1 MIGREMQIVVEKLQS
16 AKLTAILK
24 VQSCV
29 MQEVHDYMHEKGLL
43 QLMPV
48 IISPITDPLNH
59 SVLEGEI
66 CYYDEKLQ
74 LTKSMILHKQ
84 LSLLGDREGIYIISP
99 NVRLEPKER
108 GATGRHLL
116 EFTQVD
122 FELKGKKAGD
132 VMVFMEELYGRIFA
146 KVRKECSAELELL
159 GRSLKTPNFPLKKF
173 DSAELK
179 RTLGSDWE
187 KVVSKTAVDPIWVT
201 NHEREFYDKEDPQ
214 RPFTYLN
221 YDIVYPEGFGEGLSG
236 AERENEYA
244 QILSR
249 MQRNKMDLGPYSAYL
264 EVARAGLLQPSAG
277 AGFGVERLVRYLCG
291 TSRIE
296 EVAPFAKVPG
306 GKFIF

>member
-1 MIGREMQIVVEKLQS
+1 MEWQVQKAVTKLQS
-16 AKLTAILK
+16 NRLTAILK
-24 VQSCV
+24 VQSAM

-48 IISPITDPLNH
+48 MISPITDPLNH

-66 CYYDEKLQ
+66 SYYGDKLQ

-84 LSLLGDREGIYIISP
+84 LSLLGDREGVYIVSP
-99 NVRLEPKER
+99 NVRLEPMER

-122 FELKGKKAGD
+122 FELKGKKAAD
-132 VMVFMEELYGRIFA
+132 VMEFMEALYARIFA
-146 KVRKECSAELELL
+146 KVKKECAQELAFL
-159 GRSLKTPNFPLKKF
+159 GRTLKTPHFPMKKF

-187 KVVSKTAVDPIWVT
+187 KMVSKTAGDPIWVT
-201 NHEREFYDKEDPQ
+201 NHEREFYDKEDLD

-221 YDIVYPEGFGEGLSG
+221 YDVIYPEGFGEGLSG
-236 AERENEYA
+236 AEREHEHPR
-244 QILSR
+244 ILER
-249 MQRNKMDLGPYSAYL
+249 MHRNKMELGPYGAYL
-264 EVARAGLLQPSAG
+264 EVAKAGLLSPSAG
-277 AGFGVERLVRYLCG
+277 AGFGVERLVRFLCG
-291 TSRIE
+291 AKHIE

-306 GKFIF
+306 GKFVF